1 MPEFQKP
8 SEFVLPLSTLAG
20 KGGTPFQQNA
30 DLVFINR
37 RYDKTIYKN
46 FEFQS
51 GTLIHKPTD
60 LNEGS
65 ASDRL
70 PSMSVPY
77 FSLSSIVLLIFFRN
91 LYFSSFQKYFVSLV
105 NNFEIDFNFQK
116 IGFGPVFLGFLI
128 VFLGLVGFF
137 AEPSFSSENHWSSW
151 FLSLQTPA
159 LFLFYPLSIS
169 TLILFFL
176 AFSIRIFPLI
186 FSDLKVLFFISLL
199 AVTWRLVDFGAQI
212 DSFITFQ
219 FTLQALAALF
229 FGFRSILFYQVLR
242 KAYRFQIGLTL
253 FYICAL
259 NLTTFLI
266 LFIVL
271 PKETF

>member
-1 MPEFQKP
+1 MPDFQRP
-8 SEFVLPLSTLAG
+8 HEFVLPLSTLAG
-20 KGGTPFQQNA
+20 KGYTPFQRRA
-30 DLVFINR
+30 DLVFVNR
-37 RYDKTIYKN
+37 QFEKITYSN

-51 GTLIHKPTD
+51 GSLVRIPIVQKDTLV
-60 LNEGS
+60 
-65 ASDRL
+65 SDRL
-70 PSMSVPY
+70 SAPFFPF
-77 FSLSSIVLLIFFRN
+77 FSLSAIVLLILFRN
-91 LYFSSFQKYFVSLV
+91 FYFGSFQKYFLSPV

-116 IGFGPVFLGFLI
+116 IGLGPVFFGFII

-137 AEPSFSSENHWSSW
+137 SEPSFSSENVISTW
-151 FLSLQTPA
+151 FLRIQTPA
-159 LFLFYPLSIS
+159 LFVFYPLAIS
-169 TLILFFL
+169 TGYLFFL

-186 FSDLKVLFFISLL
+186 FSDLKVLFFVSLV
-199 AVTWRLVDFGAQI
+199 AVTWRLIDFGTQI
-212 DSFITFQ
+212 DSVIGFPIM
-219 FTLQALAALF
+219 LQALAIAF
-229 FGFRSILFYQVLR
+229 FGFRSLLFYQVFR